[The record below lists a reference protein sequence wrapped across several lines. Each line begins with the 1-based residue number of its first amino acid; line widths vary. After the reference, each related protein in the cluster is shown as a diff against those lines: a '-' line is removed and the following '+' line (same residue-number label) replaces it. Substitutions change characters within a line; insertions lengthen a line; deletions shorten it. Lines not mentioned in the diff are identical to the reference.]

1 MILNGKLNLL
11 RLKMAGPV
19 RAFTSKYIRTILH
32 EKPHF
37 QPMLWIISVDYLY
50 MVKMMQSFVIYCK
63 NYK

>member
-19 RAFTSKYIRTILH
+19 RAFTSKYIGTILH

-50 MVKMMQSFVIYCK
+50 CNGK
-63 NYK
+63 NDAKFCNLL